1 MALTLV
7 SLSFDANDPDRL
19 AAFWADALGWEL
31 ADRVV
36 DEIRVDPTDGTRF
49 GLRFVADPTPKTEK
63 NPIHLDLLGESIE
76 DQHAVVDRL
85 RGLGAEPVDIGQA
98 GDETWS
104 VLADPEGNELCV
116 VRRGQF
122 LADAP
127 FLSSVIFEPGLPA
140 TCRFWAAAI
149 GWPVVFDEDDETAI
163 RAPDGQGPFITFGP
177 PAPNTTGPGRLHLDV
192 APTVDGDQQSEVA
205 RLLGLGATTAAAE
218 DPRWVTLV
226 DLNGNELRVL
236 PGPDP

>member
-19 AAFWADALGWEL
+19 AAFWAGALGWDL
-31 ADRVV
+31 VGATG
-36 DEIRVDPTDGTRF
+36 DEIGVRPTDGTRF
-49 GLRFVADPTPKTEK
+49 GLRFVADPTPKTVK
-63 NPIHLDLLGESIE
+63 NPIHLDLLGESVE
-76 DQHAVVDRL
+76 DQQTVVERL
-85 RGLGAEPVDIGQA
+85 RGLGAEHVDIGQA
-98 GDETWS
+98 GDETWT

-116 VRRGQF
+116 VRRGEF

-163 RAPDGQGPFITFGP
+163 RAPDGRGPFITFGP
-177 PAPNTTGPGRLHLDV
+177 PEPSDIGPGRLHLDV
-192 APTVDGDQQSEVA
+192 APTAGGNQETEIA
-205 RLLGLGATTAAAE
+205 RLLTLGATTAASE
-218 DPRWVTLV
+218 DPRWVTLA
-226 DLNGNELRVL
+226 DPNGNELRVR
-236 PGPDP
+236 PSA